1 MSGIQ
6 TLYFGIIAASGRSI
20 NIISDTANF
29 NLRTALLANG
39 WNGTSPVV
47 AQVTISSGIKIYSNS
62 TGTPAFDTGAALP
75 TGSVIKITNNGYIV
89 GKGGNGGTGNTG
101 FGLPGGKAMNIA
113 TAITLT
119 NNGTI
124 GGGGGGGGGGGEGI
138 YTDGYASET
147 DSGGGGGAGAGYTIS
162 SGGAGGY
169 DSGGSNNRAG
179 AAGYSNTLT
188 AGGAG
193 GAGASHF
200 ASGGYGGTGGSLG
213 QAGGT
218 GGNGSGNVFSGT
230 GRAGGAAGA
239 AITGNS
245 LITWLNTGSIYG
257 SVS

>member
-6 TLYFGIIAASGRSI
+6 TLYFGIIAASGRSL

-75 TGSVIKITNNGYIV
+75 TGSHITLINNGIIV
-89 GKGGNGGTGNTG
+89 GKGGQGASGYTANGGAD
-101 FGLPGGKAMNIA
+101 GKAMNIS
-113 TAITLT
+113 TAIDI
-119 NNGTI
+119 NNIGII
-124 GGGGGGGGGGGEGI
+124 GGGGGGGGTGGMGL
-138 YTDGYASET
+138 DAQGYYAYNT
-147 DSGGGGGAGAGYTIS
+147 GGCGGGGIGF
-162 SGGAGGY
+162 GAGGTN
-169 DSGGSNNRAG
+169 GGYPLGQPGGNGTAT
-179 AAGYSNTLT
+179 AA
-188 AGGAG
+188 GAG
-193 GAGASHF
+193 GAPSALYG
-200 ASGGYGGTGGSLG
+200 GGYGGNGGGYG
-213 QAGGT
+213 QAGG
-218 GGNGSGNVFSGT
+218 NGQVVHSSGT
-230 GRAGGAAGA
+230 LGGAAGA